1 MAAKGSGPLTKAV
14 AAILTGV
21 VVPVLVDLAQKNIID
36 PDARAERGRGE
47 HAPSPGGE
55 AARPAWRPVPT
66 KAPRPAEV
74 THVIARG
81 VGSTPEE
88 AIQDALRAALR
99 QAVAAQA
106 DGGTWARGSLALWED
121 AGRDGGGLV
130 LGWRELRATK
140 EWRLRGALYHTEVE
154 VEVDRNALAERLR
167 GGHVV
172 GWGG

>member
-1 MAAKGSGPLTKAV
+1 MAAKASGLLTKAV
-14 AAILTGV
+14 AVILTGV

-66 KAPRPAEV
+66 QAPRPAEV
-74 THVIARG
+74 TRVIARG

-88 AIQDALRAALR
+88 ALQDALRAALR
-99 QAVAAQA
+99 QAVAARA
-106 DGGTWARGSLALWED
+106 DGGGWARGSLAPWED
-121 AGRDGGGLV
+121 TGRDGGLV

-140 EWRLRGALYHTEVE
+140 EWRLRGALYHTEVA
-154 VEVDRNALAERLR
+154 VDVDRNALAERLR
-167 GGHVV
+167 GAHVV